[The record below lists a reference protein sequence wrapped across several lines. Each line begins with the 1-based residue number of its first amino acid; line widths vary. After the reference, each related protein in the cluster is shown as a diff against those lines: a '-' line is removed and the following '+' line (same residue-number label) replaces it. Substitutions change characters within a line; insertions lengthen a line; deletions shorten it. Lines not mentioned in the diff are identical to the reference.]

1 MMLGGATTGAIVASS
16 GVELRAPHGGIFVF
30 FAMTNVLMFLVALVI
45 GTIVGAIAV
54 TIAKS
59 IGRPKAE
66 DVPEDAVDM
75 AHAHNAAP
83 VTQPA
88 RA

>member
-1 MMLGGATTGAIVASS
+1 MPSQTVTVGSRVGLHARPA
-16 GVELRAPHGGIFVF
+16 
-30 FAMTNVLMFLVALVI
+30 ALI
-45 GTIVGAIAV
+45 AGTIVGGLAV
-54 TIAKS
+54 TIAQS

-66 DVPEDAVDM
+66 AVPEDAVDM
-75 AHAHNAAP
+75 AHAHNAAAP

>member
-1 MMLGGATTGAIVASS
+1 MTYEKITQQMGVFWPCYSHDPQTGEAKYAIVQAEDELAS
-16 GVELRAPHGGIFVF
+16 
-30 FAMTNVLMFLVALVI
+30 I
-45 GTIVGAIAV
+45 GMVVGAIAV

-66 DVPEDAVDM
+66 AVPEDAVDM